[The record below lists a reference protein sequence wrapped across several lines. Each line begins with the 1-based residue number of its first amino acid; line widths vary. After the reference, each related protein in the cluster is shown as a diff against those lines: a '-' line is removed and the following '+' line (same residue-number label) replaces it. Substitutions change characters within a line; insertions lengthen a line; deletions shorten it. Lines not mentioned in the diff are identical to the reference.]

1 MRLIKLLCLAST
13 LLPASL
19 LAATVTLDPSDG
31 NITGLAGQPI
41 GWGFTIINNSP
52 VEWISFTESILVGES
67 NPLLGVYSD
76 FVGPQGGPTTFSV
89 QPLDTWT
96 ESFSDASQTGIGE
109 YLIDPSAVSGAQD
122 SGVIRVMWEQF
133 AGDPSTCNCSPAAFS
148 QDVPFQLTVSNA
160 PEPGAAWLAA
170 VGCVWLLRRRRLS
183 AEE

>member
-31 NITGLAGQPI
+31 NITGFAGQPV
-41 GWGFTIINNSP
+41 GWGFTIINSSP
-52 VEWISFTESILVGES
+52 VEWISFTESILVGET

-76 FVGPQGGPTTFSV
+76 FVGPQGGPMNFSLE
-89 QPLDTWT
+89 PLDTWT
-96 ESFSDASQTGIGE
+96 ESFSDATQTGIGE

-148 QDVPFQLTVSNA
+148 QDVPFQVTVANA

-170 VGCVWLLRRRRLS
+170 VGCGGCCGGAACAR
-183 AEE
+183 